1 MKSADIQKLSNFL
14 LDYAVMLMR
23 SGANTERTV
32 RNVTRICSSFGY
44 DAAIAIFQRNITMTI
59 QDPNDTSKRRT
70 SVKQQMPPH
79 LSLSI
84 VNDLSALSWQSFD
97 TNMSLEEV
105 REKYNE
111 IVSKAHSSNFIVLL
125 FASLAN
131 AAFCELFGGDYY
143 AMLIVFISTLAAFS
157 LRFVLLHKKVDVRAM
172 IITVSF
178 VASFVAYLLGS
189 FIISTNTLN
198 VAISTSVLFL
208 IPGVHIINSVTDIL
222 DGHVMT
228 GMARAVSAMILVICI
243 AIGLYATLSL
253 TRWMFL

>member
-1 MKSADIQKLSNFL
+1 MKTADIKELSNFL

-32 RNVTRICSSFGY
+32 RNVARISQSFGY
-44 DAAIAIFQRNITMTI
+44 ETAIAIFQRNLTMTI
-59 QDPNDTSKRRT
+59 QDPADSAKGYTL
-70 SVKQQMPPH
+70 VKQQMPPH

-97 TNMSLEEV
+97 SDMSLKEV
-105 REKYNE
+105 KEKYHE
-111 IVSKAHSSNFIVLL
+111 IVSKAHSSNFIVLF
-125 FASLAN
+125 FASCAI

-143 AMLIVFISTLAAFS
+143 AMLIVFLSTLVAFS
-157 LRFVLLHKKVDVRAM
+157 LRLLMLKLKFDVRAM
-172 IITVSF
+172 IIAVSF
-178 VASFVAYLLGS
+178 TASFTAYLIGS
-189 FIISTNTLN
+189 FLISTNTLN
-198 VAISTSVLFL
+198 VAVSTSVLFL

-228 GMARAVSAMILVICI
+228 GMARAVSSMILVICI

-253 TRWMFL
+253 TSWLFL

>member
-1 MKSADIQKLSNFL
+1 MKTADIQELSNFL

-32 RNVTRICSSFGY
+32 RNVTRICKSFGY
-44 DAAIAIFQRNITMTI
+44 EAAIAIFQRNITMTI
-59 QDPNDTSKRRT
+59 HDPSNSSKRRT

-97 TNMSLEEV
+97 TDMSFEEV
-105 REKYNE
+105 KEKYNE

-125 FASLAN
+125 FASFAI

-143 AMLIVFISTLAAFS
+143 AMLIVFLSTLVAFS
-157 LRFVLLHKKVDVRAM
+157 LRLLLLKLKFDVRAM
-172 IITVSF
+172 IIAVSF
-178 VASFVAYLLGS
+178 TASFAAYLIGTFL
-189 FIISTNTLN
+189 ISTNTLN
-198 VAISTSVLFL
+198 VAVSTSVLFL
-208 IPGVHIINSVTDIL
+208 IPGVHIINAVTDIL
-222 DGHVMT
+222 DGHVMI
-228 GMARAVSAMILVICI
+228 GMARGVSAMILVICI

-253 TRWMFL
+253 TNWMFI

>member
-1 MKSADIQKLSNFL
+1 MKTADIKELSNFL

-32 RNVTRICSSFGY
+32 RNVTRISKSFGY
-44 DAAIAIFQRNITMTI
+44 EAAIAIFQRNITMTI
-59 QDPNDTSKRRT
+59 KDTADTSNGCT

-97 TNMSLEEV
+97 TNMSLNEV
-105 REKYNE
+105 KERYSE

-125 FASLAN
+125 FA
-131 AAFCELFGGDYY
+131 FCELFGGDYY
-143 AMLIVFISTLAAFS
+143 AMLIVFLSTLVAFS
-157 LRFVLLHKKVDVRAM
+157 LRLFLLKLKFDVRAM
-172 IITVSF
+172 ITAVSF
-178 VASFVAYLLGS
+178 TASFTAYLIGTFL
-189 FIISTNTLN
+189 ISTNTLN
-198 VAISTSVLFL
+198 VAVSTSVLFL

-228 GMARAVSAMILVICI
+228 GIARAVSSIILVICI

-253 TRWMFL
+253 TNWLFL

>member
-1 MKSADIQKLSNFL
+1 MKTADIQELSNFV

-32 RNVTRICSSFGY
+32 RNVTRICKSFGY

-59 QDPNDTSKRRT
+59 QDPENTSKRRT
-70 SVKQQMPPH
+70 SVKQQMQPH

-97 TNMSLEEV
+97 TEMSLQELKEQ
-105 REKYNE
+105 YNK

-125 FASLAN
+125 FASFAI

-143 AMLIVFISTLAAFS
+143 AMLIVFLSTLVAFS
-157 LRFVLLHKKVDVRAM
+157 LRLFLIKIKLDVRAM
-172 IITVSF
+172 IIAVSF
-178 VASFVAYLLGS
+178 TASFTSYLIGTFL
-189 FIISTNTLN
+189 ISTNTLN
-198 VAISTSVLFL
+198 VAVSTSVLFL

-243 AIGLYATLSL
+243 ATGLYATLSL
-253 TRWMFL
+253 TSWIFS

>member
-1 MKSADIQKLSNFL
+1 MKTADIKELSNFL

-32 RNVTRICSSFGY
+32 RNVTRISKSFGY
-44 DAAIAIFQRNITMTI
+44 EAAIAIFQRNITMTI
-59 QDPNDTSKRRT
+59 KDTADTSKGCT
-70 SVKQQMPPH
+70 SVKQQMQPH

-97 TNMSLEEV
+97 TNMSLKEV
-105 REKYNE
+105 KERYSE

-125 FASLAN
+125 FASFAI

-143 AMLIVFISTLAAFS
+143 AMLIVFLSTLVAFS
-157 LRFVLLHKKVDVRAM
+157 LRLFLLKLKFDVRAM
-172 IITVSF
+172 ITAVSF
-178 VASFVAYLLGS
+178 TASFTAYLIGTFL
-189 FIISTNTLN
+189 ISTNTLN
-198 VAISTSVLFL
+198 VAVSTSVLFL
-208 IPGVHIINSVTDIL
+208 IPGVHIINYVTDIL

-228 GMARAVSAMILVICI
+228 GIARAVSSIILVICI

-253 TRWMFL
+253 TNWLFL

>member
-1 MKSADIQKLSNFL
+1 MKTADIKELSNFL

-32 RNVTRICSSFGY
+32 RNVTRISKSFGY
-44 DAAIAIFQRNITMTI
+44 EAAIAIFQRNITMTI
-59 QDPNDTSKRRT
+59 KDTADTSNGCT

-97 TNMSLEEV
+97 TNMSLNEV
-105 REKYNE
+105 KERYSE

-125 FASLAN
+125 FASFAI

-143 AMLIVFISTLAAFS
+143 AMAFS
-157 LRFVLLHKKVDVRAM
+157 LRLFLLKLKFDVRAM
-172 IITVSF
+172 ITAVSF
-178 VASFVAYLLGS
+178 TASFTAYLIGTFL
-189 FIISTNTLN
+189 ISTNTLN
-198 VAISTSVLFL
+198 VAVSTSVLFL

-228 GMARAVSAMILVICI
+228 GIARAVSSIILVICI

-253 TRWMFL
+253 TNWLFL

>member
-1 MKSADIQKLSNFL
+1 MKTADIHELSNFL

-32 RNVTRICSSFGY
+32 RNVTRISKSFGY

-59 QDPNDTSKRRT
+59 QDPADTSKRRT
-70 SVKQQMPPH
+70 SVKQQMPHH

-97 TNMSLEEV
+97 TDMSLKEV
-105 REKYNE
+105 KEQYNE
-111 IVSKAHSSNFIVLL
+111 IVSKAHSSNFIVLI
-125 FASLAN
+125 FASFAI

-143 AMLIVFISTLAAFS
+143 AMLIVFLSTLAAFS
-157 LRFVLLHKKVDVRAM
+157 LRLFLLKLKLDVRAM
-172 IITVSF
+172 IIAVSF
-178 VASFVAYLLGS
+178 TASFVSYLIGT

-198 VAISTSVLFL
+198 VAVSTSVLFL

-228 GMARAVSAMILVICI
+228 GIARAVSAMILVICI

-253 TRWMFL
+253 TNWLFL

>member
-1 MKSADIQKLSNFL
+1 MKTADIKELSNFL

-32 RNVTRICSSFGY
+32 RNVTRISKSFGY
-44 DAAIAIFQRNITMTI
+44 EAAIAIFQRNITMTI
-59 QDPNDTSKRRT
+59 QDTADTSKGCT

-97 TNMSLEEV
+97 TNMSLDEV
-105 REKYNE
+105 KERYSE

-125 FASLAN
+125 FASFAI

-143 AMLIVFISTLAAFS
+143 AMLIVFLSTLVAFS
-157 LRFVLLHKKVDVRAM
+157 LRLFLLKLKFDVRAM
-172 IITVSF
+172 ITAVSF
-178 VASFVAYLLGS
+178 TASFTAYLIGTFL
-189 FIISTNTLN
+189 ISTNTLN
-198 VAISTSVLFL
+198 VAVSTSVLFL

-228 GMARAVSAMILVICI
+228 GIARAVSSIILVICI

-253 TRWMFL
+253 TNWLFL